1 MHADQGEWILNE
13 GELAALATEVRAPRG
28 EMDLLPPPETAGE
41 ESRRSVQDAL
51 AAMEPEVAALLRKAV
66 ALLASPARAVRLQL
80 SAGDRW
86 VSRTVLATSPEMP
99 GTFVSLAR
107 MGELRRLSLRSE
119 AEIRWTVARHL
130 AAADVSAYDRV
141 GADLST
147 PAVLALLAAG
157 DQIRRIRLTA
167 LLRHEEGAE
176 LFSPESLAAR
186 LKEASKADFRWALHA
201 AVGLLPLPVEGLY
214 VARDPRP
221 ALVELAR
228 AGFLDAVSEAPT
240 PLFEMTP
247 PGRIFSEALANPG
260 ALAGLAVTRRAG
272 QVLCH
277 DVLFFCRGPFHLLGF
292 LMSGEVGFAS
302 TLLGGDLDELL
313 KFALTFELSAAPSR
327 PAAAEDGDR
336 TVLESPLPA
345 PPAGSVVVEKG
356 AGAGRRIALVPGLTA
371 GRKEDNGLVVADP
384 GASRVH
390 LRFDLDG
397 EGRWTVADLGSS
409 NGTFVNETR
418 TDSPAALA
426 EGDRIRLGQTVL
438 RFQATNG

>member
-13 GELAALATEVRAPRG
+13 GELAALALEARAPRG
-28 EMDLLPPPETAGE
+28 EMDLLPPPERASE
-41 ESRRSVQDAL
+41 EGRGAVQATL
-51 AAMEPEVAALLRKAV
+51 AALEPEVAALLRKAV
-66 ALLASPARAVRLQL
+66 AVLASPSRAVRLHL
-80 SAGDRW
+80 SSGDRW
-86 VSRTVLATSPEMP
+86 VSRAVLAASPEMP

-107 MGELRRLSLRSE
+107 MGEVRRLSLRSE
-119 AEIRWTVARHL
+119 AEIRWMLARHL
-130 AAADVSAYDRV
+130 AAADLSAFDRV

-167 LLRHEEGAE
+167 LLRHEEAPE
-176 LFSPESLAAR
+176 LLSVEGLAAR
-186 LKEASKADFRWALHA
+186 LKEASAGDFRWALHA
-201 AVGLLPLPVEGLY
+201 AAALLPLPVEGLY
-214 VARDPRP
+214 VAKDPRP

-228 AGFLDAVSEAPT
+228 AGFLEAVSEAST

-247 PGRIFSEALANPG
+247 PGRVFSDALANPG
-260 ALAGLAVTRRAG
+260 AMAGLAVTRRAG
-272 QVLCH
+272 ETLCH

-302 TLLGGDLDELL
+302 TLLGGDLDELA
-313 KFALTFELSAAPSR
+313 KFALSLDLAAAPSR
-327 PAAAEDGDR
+327 PAAEEGDR
-336 TVLESPLPA
+336 TVLEIPAPA
-345 PPAGSVVVEKG
+345 PPPGSVRVEKG
-356 AGAGRRIALVPGLTA
+356 AGAGRRIPLRPGLTA
-371 GRKEDNGLVVADP
+371 GRKDDNGLVVADP

-418 TDSPAALA
+418 IGAPAVLA
-426 EGDRIRLGQTVL
+426 DGDRIRLGQTVL
-438 RFQATNG
+438 RFEAANG